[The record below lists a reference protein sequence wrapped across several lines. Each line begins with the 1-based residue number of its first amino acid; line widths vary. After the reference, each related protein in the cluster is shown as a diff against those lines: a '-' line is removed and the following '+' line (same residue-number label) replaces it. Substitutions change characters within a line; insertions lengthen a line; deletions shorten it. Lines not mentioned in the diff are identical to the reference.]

1 MENLFDT
8 RAPHPSDPPMPR
20 LAEYE
25 QDLAKVAGTIAAAG
39 APTVVA
45 LQEVENV
52 GVLQDLAAH
61 ELLAAYQYQPVLI
74 EGFDSRG
81 IDVGYL
87 VRGDQA
93 MVVNAEQRNG
103 PNDLFSRPP
112 LLIELE
118 VQAADGPLTVFIL
131 NNHFLSMSAG
141 VEATEGTRNA
151 QAAWNASLVQ
161 ELLAAH
167 PDALIA
173 VVGDLNSFFESL
185 PIQTLREGGLAHVLD
200 ALPPEER
207 YSYIYQGE
215 SQVLDHILVT
225 AALWERI
232 VRVDILHTN
241 ADYPLP
247 APGDTS
253 PLHQSD
259 HDPVVVIF
267 H

>member
-1 MENLFDT
+1 M
-8 RAPHPSDPPMPR
+8 
-20 LAEYE
+20 
-25 QDLAKVAGTIAAAG
+25 AGTIAAAG

-93 MVVNAEQRNG
+93 VVVNAEQRNG

-167 PDALIA
+167 PGALIA

-185 PIQTLREGGLAHVLD
+185 PIQTLREGGLTHVLD

-215 SQVLDHILVT
+215 SQVLDHILIT

-232 VRVDILHTN
+232 VRVEILHTN

-259 HDPVVVIF
+259 HDPVVVVF